1 MRYLLV
7 TCLLLANGCVV
18 IDYLR
23 DEDTVPRDCD
33 IRLPFYPDQDGDG
46 VGATSPVALA
56 CTAPSGYVE
65 LSGDCDDDDP
75 SVIECPDT
83 EPPEDT
89 GDTEPP
95 EDTGDDTSDTQPGPL
110 DPMGRRG

>member
-23 DEDTVPRDCD
+23 DEDTVPR
-33 IRLPFYPDQDGDG
+33 
-46 VGATSPVALA
+46 
-56 CTAPSGYVE
+56 
-65 LSGDCDDDDP
+65 DCDDDDP